1 MKAMWLLLL
10 PKLALAGP
18 EAPPAPRPPGK
29 PPVKAEPRVGF
40 TADATAFVYTVQE
53 ELEAP
58 AHGDDSDPEPC
69 VATLEVVRDL
79 ASAKEVRYQRS
90 SEGDDCRGVA
100 ALEGVRPA
108 AAFEAWLTAHPLGA
122 PPATKGPRGTTLVG
136 LYRDCAALVCDPRG
150 CDALA
155 DDSEKCQE
163 TRHGLGSVDLA
174 LKRADGRT
182 YVLAPLAAGHGPMS
196 MTTASVKA
204 YWLPDESRVALVQLE
219 TSDGGRANYRNQTVT
234 VTKFERVR
242 VSVLARGST
251 DVVAEALRK
260 LDGCFVSTGS
270 PKDPR
275 SATVVYAA
283 PGFEADAARIA
294 RSVPGA
300 TVDKLSWKADADVVV
315 ALADK

>member
-1 MKAMWLLLL
+1 
-10 PKLALAGP
+10 
-18 EAPPAPRPPGK
+18 
-29 PPVKAEPRVGF
+29 
-40 TADATAFVYTVQE
+40 
-53 ELEAP
+53 
-58 AHGDDSDPEPC
+58 
-69 VATLEVVRDL
+69 
-79 ASAKEVRYQRS
+79 
-90 SEGDDCRGVA
+90 
-100 ALEGVRPA
+100 
-108 AAFEAWLTAHPLGA
+108 
-122 PPATKGPRGTTLVG
+122 
-136 LYRDCAALVCDPRG
+136 
-150 CDALA
+150 
-155 DDSEKCQE
+155 
-163 TRHGLGSVDLA
+163 
-174 LKRADGRT
+174 
-182 YVLAPLAAGHGPMS
+182 